1 MCQSNCYYL
10 NAFMLNKTDFCFV
23 QWMPE
28 SARYLVA
35 SGQQDKA
42 EVILRQIAKDNGKPM
57 IVGRLVV
64 EDGQM
69 SMRGRV
75 KDLLSPEFR
84 KTSLLLWT
92 IW

>member
-1 MCQSNCYYL
+1 
-10 NAFMLNKTDFCFV
+10 
-23 QWMPE
+23 MPE

-42 EVILRQIAKDNGKPM
+42 EATLRQIARDNGKPM

-64 EDGQM
+64 EDGQT

-75 KDLLSPEFR
+75 KDLLGPEFR

>member
-1 MCQSNCYYL
+1 
-10 NAFMLNKTDFCFV
+10 
-23 QWMPE
+23 MPE

-42 EVILRQIAKDNGKPM
+42 EAILRQIARDNGKPM